1 MAAAPGKAA
10 AEPVPLGINGGRDK
24 AGKAA
29 AKGSSGGGS
38 GSGAATKAT
47 RQGHPFLDF
56 AFDDKRLAAAL
67 GSVGRFRTNH

>member
-10 AEPVPLGINGGRDK
+10 AEPVPLGIKVGRDK

-38 GSGAATKAT
+38 GSGASAKAT
-47 RQGHPFLDF
+47 QRGHPFLDF
-56 AFDDKRLAAAL
+56 AFDDKRLVAAL
-67 GSVGRFRTNH
+67 GVA